1 MLRQY
6 IDLKIYI
13 LKKYLGPIENNKT
26 LTFHRVVLI
35 QAKFLQILESERFFG
50 DTIDLTADLLHQAKP
65 TRCYTLI
72 TDSMYEIIL
81 QLKLFDALDQ
91 FSYVLIKIQD
101 YEDLLEPDPDILK
114 SLLEA
119 RKSGCQ
125 TYLIYLA
132 NGIQTERFLRFI
144 DKLVMLSKYVNHIT

>member
-1 MLRQY
+1 M
-6 IDLKIYI
+6 
-13 LKKYLGPIENNKT
+13 
-26 LTFHRVVLI
+26 
-35 QAKFLQILESERFFG
+35 QILESETFFSDIG
-50 DTIDLTADLLHQAKP
+50 DLTADLLLHQAKP

-81 QLKLFDALDQ
+81 QLKLFNAVDQ

-101 YEDLLEPDPDILK
+101 HEDLLEPDSDILK

-119 RKSGCQ
+119 RQSGCQ
-125 TYLIYLA
+125 TYLIFLA

-144 DKLVMLSKYVNHIT
+144 DK